1 MKIVKSIYALLVAA
15 GCCSTPYIAQAYQL
29 TREEADVRL
38 IGSIPAI
45 CLPQKAWRSF
55 PVSYVM
61 MMESQTLQAG
71 RWAIELKD
79 DAEPMKLR
87 PGNCISYG
95 SMPDGYQHDP
105 AEGGRDNSPLSLNT
119 IYYFRMVRRIPILW
133 YMPTAIYEATFCL
146 KEDADGAVSIQKE
159 SACPD
164 SSR

>member
-1 MKIVKSIYALLVAA
+1 MLVAA
-15 GCCSTPYIAQAYQL
+15 CCCASPHMAHAYQL
-29 TREEADVRL
+29 TREEADVKL
-38 IGSIPAI
+38 IESTPAI

-61 MMESQTLQAG
+61 MTESQTLQAG

-105 AEGGRDNSPLSLNT
+105 AEGGRENSPLSLNT

-146 KEDADGAVSIQKE
+146 KEDADGTVSIQKE